1 MNNEAINGEQLN
13 NEPKEDT
20 TPVCLHEN
28 THVLTIGWYAT
39 CEVTAIFCK
48 DCGKQLSEEQWDC

>member
-1 MNNEAINGEQLN
+1 MNNEQITN
-13 NEPKEDT
+13 NEPDEDT

-28 THVLTIGWYAT
+28 THVLTLGWYAT